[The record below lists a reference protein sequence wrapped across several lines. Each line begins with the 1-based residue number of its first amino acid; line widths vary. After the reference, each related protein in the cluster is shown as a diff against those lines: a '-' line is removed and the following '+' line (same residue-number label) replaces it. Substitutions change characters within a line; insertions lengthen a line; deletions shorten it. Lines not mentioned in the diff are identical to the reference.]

1 MVIVRRIFLK
11 KVLQG
16 GAEGGAKIYTRVLAF
31 FGLGR
36 TFGTQI
42 ACVTF
47 SAANEASL
55 SKNDAQKF
63 LKVP

>member
-1 MVIVRRIFLK
+1 MIVRRIFCK

-16 GAEGGAKIYTRVLAF
+16 GARGGAKNYTRFSAC
-31 FGLGR
+31 FGLDG

-42 ACVTF
+42 ACVGF
-47 SAANEASL
+47 SVANEANL